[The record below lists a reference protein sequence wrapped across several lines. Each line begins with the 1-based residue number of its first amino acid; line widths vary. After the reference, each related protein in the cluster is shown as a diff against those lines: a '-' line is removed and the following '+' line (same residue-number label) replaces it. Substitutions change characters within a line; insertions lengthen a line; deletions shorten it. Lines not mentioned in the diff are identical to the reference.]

1 MDLAPHVY
9 VLLFGAGLM
18 GGFIDSI
25 AGGGGLITVPALLWA
40 GLPPQLALGTN
51 KAQSSFGTAIAVSR
65 YAQAGLIQWSGVRL
79 AALLSFLGSMG
90 GAYVLTLIGNEA
102 LKKAIPWML
111 LAVVV
116 YVIASPR
123 LGSTAT
129 RARMGVVLYSWIF
142 GLTLGFYDGFFGPGT
157 GAFWILSLVTLLG
170 LELTR
175 ANAFTKVV
183 NLASNLGSL
192 MVFAWLGHVAPWVA
206 FSMIGGQLIGA
217 RLGSGLVLK
226 HGAGLIRGVFLAVV
240 LALIAKLLW
249 PA

>member
-9 VLLFGAGLM
+9 VLLFGAGLL

-65 YAQAGLIQWSGVRL
+65 YAQAGLVQWSEVRL

-90 GAYVLTLIGNEA
+90 GAYVLTLIDNDA

-123 LGSTAT
+123 LGSATT
-129 RARMGVVLYSWIF
+129 RARMNAFLFSWLF

-157 GAFWILSLVTLLG
+157 GAFWILALVTLLG
-170 LELTR
+170 QELTR

-192 MVFAWLGHVAPWVA
+192 VVFAWLGHVAPWVA
-206 FSMIGGQLIGA
+206 LAMVGGQLIGA

-226 HGAGLIRGVFLAVV
+226 HGAGLIRGAFLTVV
-240 LALIAKLLW
+240 LGLILKLLW